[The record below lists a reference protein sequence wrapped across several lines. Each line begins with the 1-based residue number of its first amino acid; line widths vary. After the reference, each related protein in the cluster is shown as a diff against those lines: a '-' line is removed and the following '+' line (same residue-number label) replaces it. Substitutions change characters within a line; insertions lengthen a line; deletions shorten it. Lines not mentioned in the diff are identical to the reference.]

1 MCVQR
6 RQRCPDPLDK
16 VEDSRPR
23 EATGEAGQKASRMTH
38 EVFNQAPALE
48 NHSLF
53 ETDPLLSE
61 LKLPKAAMARLKKFG
76 QRAGQADFQQFG
88 VLANENPPQL
98 RTHDK
103 YGHRADQ
110 VNFHPAYHE
119 LMSAGMAFGI
129 HSLPWESS
137 EVSVEAHLER
147 AAGHY
152 MLTQVEAGVGC
163 PLTMTFAGVPAL
175 AAMAPKEL
183 SQAWIPK
190 LTSRRYDPRFLPMQE
205 KTAATMGMAMTEKQG
220 GSDVRANTTEAT
232 GTDDDNVYSLRGHKW
247 FCSAP
252 MSDAFL
258 TLAQTSAGLTCFFVP
273 RFKPDGEVNN
283 IRLMRLKNKLGNK
296 SNASSEIEYERAWA
310 VRVGEEGRGVSTIIE
325 MVNHTRLDCVIGSVS
340 LMRAALA
347 QALHHACHRR
357 VFGAALI
364 DQPLMRNVLADLCM
378 EVEASWRMMV
388 RLCQAYGRSRTDR
401 RERLFARFATAVAKF
416 WVCKRTP
423 MLVAEALE
431 CLGGNGYVED
441 FPQARLY
448 REAPLSSVWE
458 GSGNV
463 ISLDLLRAFQRE
475 PESVSIFLDEV
486 AQSPHVTRQTLEA
499 MVLQVT
505 EPFTARN
512 LAKVLALQWQAQLM
526 EESTTPGADSLFF
539 PSRWE
544 SRSSVFGTLVDQ
556 PRADQVLDR
565 FSAPFLGTK

>member
-1 MCVQR
+1 
-6 RQRCPDPLDK
+6 
-16 VEDSRPR
+16 
-23 EATGEAGQKASRMTH
+23 MTH
-38 EVFNQAPALE
+38 EVFNQAPPLE
-48 NHSLF
+48 NRSLY
-53 ETDPLLSE
+53 ETDPLLAE
-61 LKLPKAAMARLKKFG
+61 LKLPKAATARLKKFG
-76 QRAGQADFQQFG
+76 QRLGQPDFQALG
-88 VLANENPPQL
+88 ALANENPPVL
-98 RTHDK
+98 KTHDR
-103 YGHRADQ
+103 YGHRHDQ
-110 VNFHPAYHE
+110 VSFHPAYHE

-129 HSLPWESS
+129 HSLPWEGE
-137 EVSVEAHLER
+137 EVTVEAHLER

-175 AAMAPKEL
+175 LTHAPEDL
-183 SQAWIPK
+183 REVWVPK
-190 LTSRRYDPRFLPMQE
+190 LTARTYDPRFLPVSQ
-205 KTAATMGMAMTEKQG
+205 KLSATMGMAMTEKQG
-220 GSDVRANTTEAT
+220 GSDVRANTTEAQPQSD
-232 GTDDDNVYSLRGHKW
+232 GSYLLRGHKW

-273 RFKPDGEVNN
+273 RFRPDGEQNS

-296 SNASSEIEYERAWA
+296 SNASSEIEYDGAWA

-325 MVNHTRLDCVIGSVS
+325 MVNHTRLDCVIGSTS

-357 VFGAALI
+357 AFGAALI

-378 EVEASWRMMV
+378 EAEAAWRMMV
-388 RLCQAYGRSRTDR
+388 RLCQAYGRSKTNR
-401 RERLFARFATAVAKF
+401 RERLFARFGTAVAKF
-416 WVCKRTP
+416 WVCKRAP
-423 MLVAEALE
+423 IMVGEALE
-431 CLGGNGYVED
+431 CLGGNGYIED
-441 FPQARLY
+441 FPLARLF

-475 PESVSIFLDEV
+475 PEAVSVFLDEV
-486 AQSPHVTRQTLEA
+486 GQSSHVTRQTLEA
-499 MVLQVT
+499 MVIQVS

-526 EESTTPGADSLFF
+526 EGSSTKGASGLFF

-556 PRADQVLDR
+556 SRADKVLDR
-565 FSAPFLGTK
+565 FSAPFLGTL

>member
-1 MCVQR
+1 
-6 RQRCPDPLDK
+6 
-16 VEDSRPR
+16 
-23 EATGEAGQKASRMTH
+23 MTH
-38 EVFNQAPALE
+38 EVFNQAPPLE
-48 NHSLF
+48 NRSLF
-53 ETDPLLSE
+53 QTDPLLSD
-61 LKLPKAAMARLKKFG
+61 LKLPRAAMARLKKFG
-76 QRAGQADFQQFG
+76 QRLGMADFLHMG
-88 VLANENPPQL
+88 ALANENPPVL

-110 VNFHPAYHE
+110 VSFHPAYHE

-129 HSLPWESS
+129 HSLPWEGS
-137 EVSVEAHLER
+137 EATVETHLER

-163 PLTMTFAGVPAL
+163 PLTMTFAGVAAL
-175 AAMAPKEL
+175 AQAPKNL
-183 SQAWIPK
+183 ADAWIPK
-190 LTSRRYDPRFLPMQE
+190 LTSRNYDPRFLPVQD
-205 KTAATMGMAMTEKQG
+205 KTGATMGMAMTEKQG

-232 GTDDDNVYSLRGHKW
+232 PVGGDIYSLRGHKW

-273 RFKPDGEVNN
+273 RFKPDGEVNA
-283 IRLMRLKNKLGNK
+283 IRLMRLKNKLGNR
-296 SNASSEIEYERAWA
+296 SNASSEIEYEGAWA
-310 VRVGEEGRGVSTIIE
+310 TRVGDEGRGVSTIIE
-325 MVNHTRLDCVIGSVS
+325 MVNHTRLDCVIGSTA

-357 VFGAALI
+357 AFGAALI
-364 DQPLMRNVLADLCM
+364 DQPLMRNVLADLCL
-378 EVEASWRMMV
+378 ETEAAWRMMV
-388 RLCQAYGRSRTDR
+388 RLCQAYGRSKTDR

-416 WVCKRTP
+416 WICKRAP
-423 MLVAEALE
+423 MMVAEALE
-431 CLGGNGYVED
+431 CLGGNGYIED

-475 PESVSIFLDEV
+475 PEAVAVFLDEV
-486 AQSPHVTRQTLEA
+486 GRSPHVTRQTLEA
-499 MVLQVT
+499 MMLQVT
-505 EPFTARN
+505 DPFTARS

-526 EESTTPGADSLFF
+526 EHSTTPGADGLFF

-544 SRSSVFGTLVDQ
+544 SRSSVFGTLVDES
-556 PRADQVLDR
+556 RANLVLDR
-565 FSAPFLGTK
+565 FAEPFLGPR